1 MEENRVRRHY
11 RVAKKEIYEDPYEG
25 IYVTKEEFKKFS
37 IATVLFVLF
46 SFLTLMPLTILKKK

>member
-25 IYVTKEEFKKFS
+25 IYVKVGS
-37 IATVLFVLF
+37 
-46 SFLTLMPLTILKKK
+46 